1 MVAPSTTGYLSTLPT
16 KPAAAS
22 APSNYAP
29 SYSVKQA
36 LINAGATPTEATT
49 LTAISGAESNFGKSP
64 VSPPNHNGSR
74 DYGYFQI
81 NNAAHPQ
88 MGGAAVASLPLSEQA
103 KLALQIAR
111 SPEGFGAWTTYKNG
125 AYKDHLGQ
133 DATGPGA
140 IPKTPGTT
148 LNTPPPATAIANALA
163 GGTGADGKGLSPIQQ
178 AQQAFG
184 GEGGGQALPP
194 APAPQLGMPSMHNQE
209 VAAQA
214 PQLMAALRA
223 SAAQPLSW
231 GSQPFGSTAGSR
243 APPTT
248 IGYFGG
254 QAIPM
259 PGTTLNSI
267 GGGNG

>member
-1 MVAPSTTGYLSTLPT
+1 MPATAKPYMLPGENLNDPATNVAIHNRIMQDYARRWPNDPARWAVAYFSGPGNVSQPGSPT
-16 KPAAAS
+16 PYIKNTSDGHNTVAQYVANTAGKAGS
-22 APSNYAP
+22 ATP
-29 SYSVKQA
+29 
-36 LINAGATPTEATT
+36 NAGA
-49 LTAISGAESNFGKSP
+49 
-64 VSPPNHNGSR
+64 
-74 DYGYFQI
+74 
-81 NNAAHPQ
+81 AA
-88 MGGAAVASLPLSEQA
+88 
-103 KLALQIAR
+103 
-111 SPEGFGAWTTYKNG
+111 
-125 AYKDHLGQ
+125 
-133 DATGPGA
+133 
-140 IPKTPGTT
+140 TPGTT
-148 LNTPPPATAIANALA
+148 LNTPPPATAIANALT

-194 APAPQLGMPSMHNQE
+194 AAPPQLGMPSMHNQE

-267 GGGNG
+267 GGQANG